1 MSIGCIQAG
10 KELCRLSGETLTQ
23 LRMQKILYYAHM
35 IHLGRRSAPL
45 VKNTFLA
52 WKHGPVA
59 LGLYIHVK
67 DWGADEIR
75 LDAFKDIVDL
85 EEMEDCEAEAQSLR
99 EAYEKLK
106 DCTASQL
113 VKASHSRNGAWY
125 RTLRMRKVEIPDDFV
140 EDEYSV
146 CSIIQ

>member
-10 KELCRLSGETLTQ
+10 KELCRLSEESLTQ

-35 IHLGRRSAPL
+35 IHLGKRYAPL
-45 VKNTFLA
+45 INNTFLA

-59 LGLYIHVK
+59 LGLYEHVK
-67 DWGADEIR
+67 GWQADKIR
-75 LDAFKDIVDL
+75 LVAFRDIVDL
-85 EEMEDCEAEAQSLR
+85 GEMENCETEAQSLR

-106 DCTASQL
+106 DFTAGQL
-113 VKASHSRNGAWY
+113 VNASHSRNGAWY
-125 RTLRMRKVEIPDDFV
+125 KTLRMRRVEIPDDFIK
-140 EDEYSV
+140 DEYSV